1 MKKIRVLLA
10 EDHTM
15 VREALRALLEME
27 KDIEIAAEA
36 GDGRKAVSLT
46 LKLRPDIVVLDLA
59 MPLLNGMEA
68 TRQILKALPGTK
80 ILILSAHS
88 DEAYVERV
96 MALGAS
102 GYLLKQSAANTLVK
116 AIHAVLKGGEFF
128 SADVSL
134 RRDRRRN
141 DALRR
146 GETGHDPKPAALTL
160 REAEVLQLV
169 AEGLANKQIADEL
182 GISIKTVEKHRQTL
196 MEKLGIHDTAGLT
209 RHALATGVI
218 IAD

>member
-1 MKKIRVLLA
+1 MIKVLLA
-10 EDHTM
+10 EDHVM

-27 KDIEIAAEA
+27 KDIKIVAEA
-36 GDGRKAVSLT
+36 GDGRKAVALT
-46 LKLRPDIVVLDLA
+46 LKLKPDVVVLDLA

-68 TRQILKALPGTK
+68 SRQILKALPDTK

-96 MALGAS
+96 MSLGAS
-102 GYLLKQSAANTLVK
+102 GYLLKQSAANTLAT
-116 AIHAVLKGGEFF
+116 AIHAVLKGEEFF
-128 SADVSL
+128 SAEVSQ
-134 RRDRRRN
+134 RRNRRRN

-169 AEGLANKQIADEL
+169 AEGLANKQIAGEL

-218 IAD
+218 VED